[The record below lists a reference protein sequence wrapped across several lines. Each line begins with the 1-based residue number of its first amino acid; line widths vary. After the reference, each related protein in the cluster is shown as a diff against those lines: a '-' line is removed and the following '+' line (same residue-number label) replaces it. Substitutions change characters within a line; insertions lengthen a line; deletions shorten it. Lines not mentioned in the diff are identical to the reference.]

1 MKHQQ
6 QYHAWIRWL
15 GDVIEQE
22 SAKPDGEADMALVGE
37 CEALL
42 CDMVAAK
49 EGIAITPAE
58 LNQRLADI
66 KAKGHFLPPTPRKV
80 RLSAQIGKIAACIAM
95 AAILGLGGTA
105 AAVSAVAAMRRNEG
119 NRPNATETTPADTDT
134 QDPEI
139 TWEGIRYTSL
149 TETAEYDN
157 IETLLAAQALE
168 IPYPTALP
176 DGVTITEVSVD
187 VTAEPATVTYGF
199 SDPALTMSVTL
210 NTAADPEALAQTG
223 ESYMAGGMV
232 SYLSETEHGCRATVV
247 GNGTMAV
254 VECVSRETVTAV
266 LDGMAQSEPVR
277 VLGMSMDTYDGY
289 LFFTEVVHYRYREHE
304 IIRRLNPTT
313 GEISTPC
320 ITEGC
325 SHDTPDC
332 PFFGGGILTGFQLF
346 DEWILIN
353 EQYYWDVNNLNN
365 MGTQQARSLYNLKT
379 GEFRKVPAI
388 LRMAHDIIR
397 VGDRLYMV
405 KRSDGLTYAD
415 GTVRTYCRVYEYDL
429 NTAEYRVVYE
439 HNDMIE
445 LIYGGNTR
453 IYFQQE
459 VGTDEASKLEFYS
472 FNPETGEMRE
482 EPTLKL
488 TNASYVY
495 RNHIYQRDV
504 NMSTGVTTVTA
515 NNVTTG
521 ETRVI
526 LQDYLNGSFYLHEDG
541 IYYIRM
547 DELGPFY
554 EAREKR
560 QTELDAAYD
569 EALAAKNEAQLR
581 AIRKQQ
587 ERLYYDLSAEMLLP
601 YNMEI
606 WSCDLNGENRVK
618 LCELPSVSVSNFTV
632 DGNMLYAYAT
642 LQDRESGEDLTI
654 DERSIPVAIDLTT
667 GEMTVLTPAAL
678 KTQ

>member
-1 MKHQQ
+1 
-6 QYHAWIRWL
+6 
-15 GDVIEQE
+15 
-22 SAKPDGEADMALVGE
+22 
-37 CEALL
+37 
-42 CDMVAAK
+42 
-49 EGIAITPAE
+49 
-58 LNQRLADI
+58 
-66 KAKGHFLPPTPRKV
+66 
-80 RLSAQIGKIAACIAM
+80 
-95 AAILGLGGTA
+95 
-105 AAVSAVAAMRRNEG
+105 
-119 NRPNATETTPADTDT
+119 
-134 QDPEI
+134 
-139 TWEGIRYTSL
+139 
-149 TETAEYDN
+149 
-157 IETLLAAQALE
+157 
-168 IPYPTALP
+168 
-176 DGVTITEVSVD
+176 
-187 VTAEPATVTYGF
+187 
-199 SDPALTMSVTL
+199 
-210 NTAADPEALAQTG
+210 
-223 ESYMAGGMV
+223 
-232 SYLSETEHGCRATVV
+232 
-247 GNGTMAV
+247 
-254 VECVSRETVTAV
+254 
-266 LDGMAQSEPVR
+266 
-277 VLGMSMDTYDGY
+277 
-289 LFFTEVVHYRYREHE
+289 
-304 IIRRLNPTT
+304 
-313 GEISTPC
+313 
-320 ITEGC
+320 
-325 SHDTPDC
+325 
-332 PFFGGGILTGFQLF
+332 
-346 DEWILIN
+346 
-353 EQYYWDVNNLNN
+353 
-365 MGTQQARSLYNLKT
+365 
-379 GEFRKVPAI
+379 
-388 LRMAHDIIR
+388 
-397 VGDRLYMV
+397 
-405 KRSDGLTYAD
+405 
-415 GTVRTYCRVYEYDL
+415 
-429 NTAEYRVVYE
+429 
-439 HNDMIE
+439 
-445 LIYGGNTR
+445 
-453 IYFQQE
+453 
-459 VGTDEASKLEFYS
+459 
-472 FNPETGEMRE
+472 MRE